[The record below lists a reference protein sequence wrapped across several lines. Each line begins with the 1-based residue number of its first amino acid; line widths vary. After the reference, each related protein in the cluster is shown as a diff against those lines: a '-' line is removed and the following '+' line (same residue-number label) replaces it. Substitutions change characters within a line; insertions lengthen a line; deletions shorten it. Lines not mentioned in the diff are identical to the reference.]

1 MPSVGIF
8 VRSSVALGDST
19 VSPERKFSFKLCK
32 YIYIPNLCV
41 LYVF

>member
-1 MPSVGIF
+1 MPSVGVF
-8 VRSSVALGDST
+8 VRLPVALGDSI
-19 VSPERKFSFKLCK
+19 VSSERKFSFKLRK